1 MKHCLL
7 AGTYLVGGLDEAGRG
22 PLAGPVVSSC
32 VIWKNLPKDKNGVA
46 DSKLLKEKER
56 VSLYSWIMEHAYS
69 VGIGVASHE
78 EIDEIN
84 ILRASL
90 LSMERALAATGITPG
105 LVLIDGNQRIKN
117 CPQGKAIVKGDRKC
131 FYIATA
137 SIIAKVE
144 RDRIM
149 DTYHLVYPEYNF
161 DKHKGYAT
169 KDHKL
174 AIMQYGVSP
183 IHRRTFRGVKEYCR
197 WQPNGR

>member
-1 MKHCLL
+1 MKRCLL
-7 AGTYLVGGLDEAGRG
+7 TGTFLVGGLDEAGRG

-32 VIWKNLPKDKNGVA
+32 VIWKYLPKDKNGVA

-69 VGIGVASHE
+69 VGIGIASHE

-117 CPQGKAIVKGDRKC
+117 CPQGKAIIKGDRKC

-149 DTYHLVYPEYNF
+149 DSYHLIYPEYSF
-161 DKHKGYAT
+161 KEHKGYAT
-169 KDHKL
+169 RNHKL

-183 IHRRTFRGVKEYCR
+183 IHRRTFHGVKEYC
-197 WQPNGR
+197 